1 MRGWTLGLLLLL
13 VACERSESAEKKL
26 QPPSA
31 EKATSLARAGSP
43 APDFEVTAHT
53 GETVRLSELRGK
65 NVVLYFYPKD
75 DTPGCTIEAR
85 EIRDEWGAFQGKNTV
100 VLGVSAD
107 DNDSHRRFAQK
118 HNLPFYLLPDPDHTI
133 ARAYGVPVRL
143 GVAKRVTFVI
153 DAQGTIVRA
162 FDDVNPNG
170 HASEILKVL
179 ASLESK

>member
-1 MRGWTLGLLLLL
+1 MLLLLL
-13 VACERSESAEKKL
+13 LAACGRSESPESAP
-26 QPPSA
+26 QQPSA
-31 EKATSLARAGSP
+31 EGTTSLARAGSP
-43 APDFEVTAHT
+43 APDFEVTAHS
-53 GETVRLSELRGK
+53 GETVQLSRLRGK

-85 EIRDEWGAFQGKNTV
+85 EIRDEWEAFQGMNTV

-118 HNLPFYLLPDPDHTI
+118 HDLPFFLLPDPDHSL

-153 DAQGTIVRA
+153 DAQGTIVRT

-179 ASLESK
+179 TSLESK